1 MRKLL
6 LFSVLS
12 IFLLLFIRGIVHS
25 DEPASDN
32 KHYPNTE
39 PLAWCN
45 VVADSILLSKEALI
59 SAYENFLLARA
70 DSLIQNDSL
79 MSVIDFSKPSSEPR
93 LFILD
98 VKNKR
103 LLYQS
108 LVAHGQNSGELFA
121 QNFSNKPQS
130 HMSSL
135 GMYRTLNTYQGR
147 HGYSLRLDGL
157 QKGVNDKAV
166 ERAIVIHGAAYVSP
180 SYIEQ
185 YGRIGRSFGCPALP
199 PDLNAPII
207 DLIKDGS
214 FLFIYHP
221 SLRC

>member
-1 MRKLL
+1 MKKFL
-6 LFSVLS
+6 LFSILLILS
-12 IFLLLFIRGIVHS
+12 LLFIRGVVRS
-25 DEPASDN
+25 DEPASVTN
-32 KHYPNTE
+32 HYFNNQV
-39 PLAWCN
+39 LAWCSEF
-45 VVADSILLSKEALI
+45 ADTSLLSKEALLT
-59 SAYENFLLARA
+59 AYDNFLLAYA
-70 DSLIQNDSL
+70 DSLVQNDSL
-79 MSVIDFSKPSSEPR
+79 LSVIDFTKPSTEPR
-93 LFILD
+93 LFIFD

-103 LLYQS
+103 LLYKS

-135 GMYRTLNTYQGR
+135 GMFRTLNTYEGR

-157 QKGVNDKAV
+157 QKGINDKAK

-180 SYIEQ
+180 NYIEQ

-199 PDLNAPII
+199 ADLNASII
-207 DLIKDGS
+207 DLIKNGS

-221 SLRC
+221 SLIS